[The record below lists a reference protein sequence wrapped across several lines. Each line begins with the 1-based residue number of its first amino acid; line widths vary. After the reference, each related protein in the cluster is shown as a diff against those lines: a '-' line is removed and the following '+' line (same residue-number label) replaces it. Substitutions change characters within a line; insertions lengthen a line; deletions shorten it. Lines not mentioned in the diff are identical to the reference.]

1 MSDAV
6 KVGFVAFSAAPRGVL
21 VVFCD
26 DALKFGEATRKA
38 LGKAADTVKRAA
50 AANQFKGKSGSTL
63 DIPAPDGIKAERLIV
78 VGVGKAADIKEKDF
92 LKFGGVTAGKLNAA
106 SESVTV
112 IAELP
117 EGAMQGDAAAAI
129 ASGIRL
135 RAYKFDRYKTKKK
148 DGENGALRADVSIAV
163 ADVAAARKAFA
174 PASHVVDGVVIAREL
189 VNEPPN
195 VLYPVEFAR
204 RASQLK
210 KLGVEVEVLDVKAMT
225 KLGMGALLGVA
236 QGSTQPGRTVI
247 MRWNGGK
254 KGDQPVAFV
263 GKGVC
268 FDTGGISIKGA
279 ASMEDMKGDMG
290 GAACV
295 VGLMHALAAR
305 KAKVNAVGAIG
316 LVENMPDGN
325 AQRPGD
331 IVTSMSGQTIEI
343 INTDAEGRLVLADVL
358 WYVAKKFKPKFM
370 VDLATLTG
378 AIMVALGT
386 EYAGMFS
393 NNDELAERLSKIG
406 TETGETR
413 LAHAA
418 RSRIRQ
424 ADRFAVCRHEEHRR
438 AQWRFDHRRAVPAAF
453 RRRHAV
459 GASRHRGN
467 RDGRAENRHQPQ
479 LGFGLRR
486 SPAGPAGR
494 GILRS
499 HEVIWSQPDDG
510 SPVLSFAG
518 HVARKRIAAA
528 AGEIARARLARGRAI
543 DFAGAHRGARCA
555 FVDLQR
561 RFVPAARHMARRRCA
576 GPAHHSL
583 DRGGQP
589 EPGQCQVPDRQRGV
603 AGRLRQ
609 LRAGGAGLQRR
620 R

>member
-6 KVGFVAFSAAPRGVL
+6 KVGFVPFSTAPRGIL

-26 DALKFGEATRKA
+26 DSLKFGAATRKA
-38 LGKAADTVKRAA
+38 LGAAANLVKRAA
-50 AANQFKGKSGSTL
+50 ETNGFKGKSGSTL
-63 DIPAPDGIKAERLIV
+63 DILEPERLKSSRLIV
-78 VGVGKAADIKEKDF
+78 VG
-92 LKFGGVTAGKLNAA
+92 AGKLSGLKDNDFHKLGGAA
-106 SESVTV
+106 AGKLRAGKDAVTI

-117 EGAMQGDAAAAI
+117 DGAMKPDQAAAVA
-129 ASGIRL
+129 AGVRL
-135 RAYKFDRYKTKKK
+135 RAYKFDRYKTRKK
-148 DGENGALRADVSIAV
+148 DGEDAPLRGEVSLAV
-163 ADVAAARKAFA
+163 GDVAAARRAFVPHA
-174 PASHVVDGVVIAREL
+174 HIVDGVITARDL

-204 RASQLK
+204 RAGQLR
-210 KLGVEVEVLDVKAMT
+210 KLGVDVEVLDVKAMT

-254 KGDQPVAFV
+254 RGDQPVAFI

-386 EYAGMFS
+386 EYAGLFS
-393 NNDELAERLSKIG
+393 NNDALAERLTKAG
-406 TETGETR
+406 LETGERVWRMPLGPEYDKLIDSQFADMKNTGVR
-413 LAHAA
+413 NGGSITAA
-418 RSRIRQ
+418 QFLQR
-424 ADRFAVCRHEEHRR
+424 
-438 AQWRFDHRRAVPAAF
+438 
-453 RRRHAV
+453 
-459 GASRHRGN
+459 
-467 RDGRAENRHQPQ
+467 
-479 LGFGLRR
+479 
-486 SPAGPAGR
+486 
-494 GILRS
+494 
-499 HEVIWSQPDDG
+499 
-510 SPVLSFAG
+510 
-518 HVARKRIAAA
+518 
-528 AGEIARARLARGRAI
+528 
-543 DFAGAHRGARCA
+543 
-555 FVDLQR
+555 FVDGTPWAHLDIAGTAMGAPKSDVNQSWGSGYGVR
-561 RFVPAARHMARRRCA
+561 LLERLVAEYYEARR
-576 GPAHHSL
+576 
-583 DRGGQP
+583 
-589 EPGQCQVPDRQRGV
+589 
-603 AGRLRQ
+603 
-609 LRAGGAGLQRR
+609 
-620 R
+620 